1 MHRNVN
7 KQIYELD
14 SMIDSVYYG
23 KVVENSSNSR
33 MNKDFNFGYD
43 QNSTSTNSS
52 YSSGQGSNFREVS
65 ET

>member
-43 QNSTSTNSS
+43 QNSTSSNSNSS
-52 YSSGQGSNFREVS
+52 YSSG
-65 ET
+65 